1 MTLTI
6 NLPKDLESQLIELS
20 RQRGESLESIA
31 HTALLYYTVVF
42 KKIMD
47 DLEQQNKASNQNQ
60 LENIRRLRG
69 RFKGSLSASADF
81 SSRKTLE
88 KELEL

>member
-1 MTLTI
+1 MTLTL
-6 NLPKDLESQLIELS
+6 NLPKDLESQLKELS

-47 DLEQQNKASNQNQ
+47 DLNQQKKVPRQKQ
-60 LENIRRLRG
+60 FENIQRLRG
-69 RFKGSLSASADF
+69 RFKGSLSTSEDF
-81 SSRKTLE
+81 AARKALE
-88 KELEL
+88 KELDL

>member
-1 MTLTI
+1 MTLTL
-6 NLPKDLESQLIELS
+6 NLPKDLESQLKELS

-47 DLEQQNKASNQNQ
+47 DLDQQKSVSRQKQ
-60 LENIRRLRG
+60 LENIHRLRG
-69 RFKGSLSASADF
+69 RFKGSLSTSEEFAARKAS
-81 SSRKTLE
+81 E

>member
-1 MTLTI
+1 MTLTL
-6 NLPKDLESQLIELS
+6 NLPKDLESQLTELS
-20 RQRGESLESIA
+20 RQRGESLETIA

-47 DLEQQNKASNQNQ
+47 DLDQQKSVSRQKR
-60 LENIRRLRG
+60 LENIHRLRG
-69 RFKGSLSASADF
+69 LFKGGLSTSEEFAARKAS
-81 SSRKTLE
+81 E